1 MWNNAP
7 SAIGDKSLTRLIRR
21 IVSVSVSDEIPSD
34 TAGGISL
41 NSYMVPFTSAQVY
54 LLTYVLTL
62 TLTYVILFSR
72 NRSDL
77 GRETSFSR
85 LAAE

>member
-1 MWNNAP
+1 VWNNAP

-41 NSYMVPFTSAQVY
+41 NSYYGAVHKCSGLLTY
-54 LLTYVLTL
+54 LLTYLP
-62 TLTYVILFSR
+62 SH
-72 NRSDL
+72 
-77 GRETSFSR
+77 
-85 LAAE
+85 